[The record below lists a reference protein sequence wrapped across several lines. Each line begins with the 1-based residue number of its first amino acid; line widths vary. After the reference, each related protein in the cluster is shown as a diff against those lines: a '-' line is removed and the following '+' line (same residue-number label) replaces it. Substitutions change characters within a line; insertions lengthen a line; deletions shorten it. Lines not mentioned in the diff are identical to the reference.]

1 MFGKFIIPQMFAE
14 AARGGD
20 PAEAVSSA
28 EQQINSIFEKWRGL
42 GKI

>member
-1 MFGKFIIPQMFAE
+1 MFAE